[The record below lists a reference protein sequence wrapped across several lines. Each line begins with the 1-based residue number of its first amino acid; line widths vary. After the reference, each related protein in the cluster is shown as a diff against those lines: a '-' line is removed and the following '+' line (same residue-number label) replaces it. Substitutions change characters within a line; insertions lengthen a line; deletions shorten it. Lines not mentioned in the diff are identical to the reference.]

1 VSYSQGYEQT
11 SVCKMKKADAVD
23 AFFPETNAKVEAA
36 VGENNDYL
44 WFTDA
49 VYENWDTFAGSQGV
63 DESPAPAAYLDLMV
77 LVACCML

>member
-1 VSYSQGYEQT
+1 
-11 SVCKMKKADAVD
+11 VD
-23 AFFPETNAKVEAA
+23 AFFSETNAHETCCASFAATALEKVEAA

-49 VYENWDTFAGSQGV
+49 VYENWDTFAGSQWV

-77 LVACCML
+77 LVACCTL